1 VADPTPTP
9 PADDRL
15 ARLEARVAELERRLA
30 PPAPGLYRT
39 AEGGTR
45 IVLPPEVLEAQMA
58 EYWRRIEGVPP
69 VGIEELHRMQLD
81 AGADPNGTWAREE
94 IERMREE

>member
-1 VADPTPTP
+1 MADPTTPT
-9 PADDRL
+9 ADDRI

-39 AEGGTR
+39 PAGGTR
-45 IVLPPEVLEAQMA
+45 ITLPPEVLEAQMA
-58 EYWRRIEGVPP
+58 EYQRRAAGPLMP
-69 VGIEELHRMQLD
+69 LEELYRMQLE
-81 AGADPNGTWAREE
+81 AGADPDGTWAREE